1 MHAHEVLE
9 HTEDAHERQQKG
21 IGLTTAVVAVLLALA
36 TMRSND
42 SNTQKIVWE
51 TKTADWWATAHS
63 SETNSRIYM
72 ANERLA
78 QAEGQTD
85 AAKEFHDLYEQ
96 QKKDSDDA
104 IKSAQGL
111 EYASRV
117 ESRHGLYSEIAE
129 LCLEVS
135 IVLCSVALL
144 TGMKLFWRLS
154 FLSTAAGIGLIVA
167 SFLR

>member
-9 HTEDAHERQQKG
+9 HAEHAHARQQKS
-21 IGLTTAVVAVLLALA
+21 IGLTTAVVAVLLSLA
-36 TMRSND
+36 TTLSND
-42 SNTQKIVWE
+42 SNTQKIIWE

-63 SETNSRIYM
+63 NETNSRIYM

-78 QAEGQTD
+78 QAQGQTG
-85 AAKEFHDLYEQ
+85 AAKEFHDLYEA
-96 QKKDSDDA
+96 QKKESDDA

-117 ESRHGLYSEIAE
+117 ESRHGRYSEIAE

-154 FLSTAAGIGLIVA
+154 FLSTAAGVGLMVA